1 MNSRNIFL
9 GAAALLA
16 TAVCAGSSAYAATE
30 EEIGRLHAMCMA
42 GDRDACAHREAIIH
56 DHDHESEWRLH
67 HPEWYR

>member
-1 MNSRNIFL
+1 MNSRNLFL

-16 TAVCAGSSAYAATE
+16 IAVSAGSAYAASE
-30 EEIGRLHAMCMA
+30 EEIGRLHAMCMS
-42 GDRDACAHREAIIH
+42 GDRDACGRRDAVIH